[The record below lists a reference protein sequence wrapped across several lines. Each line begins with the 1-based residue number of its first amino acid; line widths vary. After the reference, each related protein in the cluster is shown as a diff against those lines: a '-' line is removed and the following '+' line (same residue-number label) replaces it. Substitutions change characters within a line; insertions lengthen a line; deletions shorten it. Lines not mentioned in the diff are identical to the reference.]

1 MCYYRHPR
9 PARRSEAKRE
19 WTRAG
24 RGAKSNL
31 HPSNDLQMLVE
42 PTKQSWQGRH
52 DPLDGH
58 AGNRWHHIIEIG
70 ASQDPGVINLL
81 GFACDEGVFR
91 NQGRIGAKQGPQHIR
106 AALSNLAIHQPLR
119 LHDLGDVACHDKN
132 LESAQGEFAGLASA
146 ALKKSQFVIGL
157 GGGHEIGF
165 ASFAALNAA
174 RPQGTL
180 GILNFDAH
188 FDMRLENQRNSGTW
202 ARDAFDLAGIRTK
215 YAAFGISSASNT
227 SALFQTAQKNG
238 VHFRLD
244 ERMTLLHLEEAKQD
258 LSDWLEQIDHLYL
271 TVCLDV
277 FPAANAPGVSA
288 PAALGVVPEVIEP
301 LIKLAAKSKKLAIMD
316 VAELN
321 PNHDIDSHTAR
332 LAARL
337 IYQAVNTLH
346 V

>member
-1 MCYYRHPR
+1 
-9 PARRSEAKRE
+9 
-19 WTRAG
+19 
-24 RGAKSNL
+24 
-31 HPSNDLQMLVE
+31 MLVE

-52 DPLDGH
+52 DPLDGPD
-58 AGNRWHHIIEIG
+58 GNRWHHIVEMG
-70 ASQDPGVINLL
+70 ATPDPGAINLL

-106 AALSNLAIHQPLR
+106 QALSNLSVHQHLKLR
-119 LHDLGDVACHDKN
+119 DLGDSACHDKN
-132 LESAQGEFAGLASA
+132 LESTQGEYAGLASA
-146 ALKKSQFVIGL
+146 ALKKSQFVVGL

-188 FDMRLENQRNSGTW
+188 FDMRRETQRTSGTW
-202 ARDAFDLAGIRTK
+202 ALDAFELAGPRLK
-215 YAAFGISSASNT
+215 YCAFGISSASNT
-227 SALFQTAQKNG
+227 AALFHAAQKHG

-244 ERMTLLHLEEAKQD
+244 ERLALLHLEEAKQD
-258 LSDWLEQIDHLYL
+258 LTNWLEQIDHLYL

-277 FPAANAPGVSA
+277 FPAAYAPGVSA
-288 PAALGVVPEVIEP
+288 PAGLGVVPEVIEP

-321 PNHDIDSHTAR
+321 PQQDIDHRTAR

-337 IYQAVNTLH
+337 IYQITNTIIL
-346 V
+346 